1 MADTGTN
8 VDLAPVKEVTDAEA
22 ARFKLDPH
30 LIKLM
35 WDEPFFSKVLRPITK
50 VKTSAIPTAGVLAK
64 EGDIKMWWNPKFV
77 GGLTSKQVKG
87 LLKHECFHL
96 VFEHTT
102 THRKDPHIIWN
113 YATDLAINSLIP
125 RDELPDGGLVP
136 GEAFRE
142 LTEEDKAKMGAEAV
156 GRYERVSAKIA
167 SFQPRLSA
175 YQYFSLLQEVAE
187 DIEQGKGGK
196 GEPGEPGEPGGEG
209 EGEGVP
215 GLPGPMDDHD
225 GWDEMSAED
234 RELLKGKI
242 RQSVEDAVKECDK
255 KGAWGSVGADTRQVL
270 RELVTNEVPWQSVL
284 KQFCGMTR
292 RANRS
297 SNVRRLHRK
306 YPGIHPGTQKGYTSS
321 IAVYI
326 DQSGSMSQGELE
338 LLFGELKQL
347 AKRTE
352 FTCFHFDTEIDLK
365 SETTW
370 RAGKTPKLLRT
381 QCGGTDFRPVIEHAN
396 KNAKRFDGF
405 LILTDGGAADPGP
418 SKLKRGYVIT
428 PGNRLAFEASKRDF
442 VINMKQ
448 PKKMAA

>member
-8 VDLAPVKEVTDAEA
+8 VDIAPVKEVTDAEA
-22 ARFKLDPH
+22 AKFKLDPH

-64 EGDIKMWWNPKFV
+64 DGDIKMWWNPKFV
-77 GGLTSKQVKG
+77 AALNSKEVKG

-125 RDELPDGGLVP
+125 ADELPEGGLVP
-136 GEAFRE
+136 GEAFKE
-142 LTEEDKAKMGAEAV
+142 LTAEQKAKMGEEAV

-167 SFQPRLSA
+167 SFEKRLSA
-175 YQYFSLLQEVAE
+175 NQYFALLQDVAE
-187 DIEQGKGGK
+187 DIEQGQGGK
-196 GEPGEPGEPGGEG
+196 GQPGQPGEEGGEG
-209 EGEGVP
+209 DGVP

-225 GWDEMSAED
+225 GWDEMSEED

-242 RQSVEDAVKECDK
+242 RQSVEEAIKECDA

-270 RELVTNEVPWQSVL
+270 REMVSNEIPWQSVL

-292 RANRS
+292 RANRA
-297 SNVRRLHRK
+297 SNVRRLNRK
-306 YPGIHPGTQKGYTSS
+306 YPGIHPGFQKGYTSS

-326 DQSGSMSQGELE
+326 DQSGSMSQWELE
-338 LLFGELKQL
+338 MLFGELKQL
-347 AKRTE
+347 AKNTE
-352 FTCFHFDTEIDLK
+352 FTCFNFDTKVDEK
-365 SETTW
+365 SETVW
-370 RAGKTPKLLRT
+370 RKGKTPRLMRT
-381 QCGGTDFRPVIEHAN
+381 MCGGTDFRPVVKHAN
-396 KNAKRFDGF
+396 KNSKRFDGY

-418 SKLKRGYVIT
+418 SRLKRGYVIT
-428 PGNRLAFEASKRDF
+428 PGNQLYFEASKRDF
-442 VINMKQ
+442 VINMKA
-448 PKKMAA
+448 PKKAAA